1 MASSESSKTVFLA
14 MSVNFSIGVAKSII
28 ATITMSSAMFSE
40 AVHSFVDTGNQFLL
54 WFGIKQ
60 AKKSNPKIYP
70 LGRGREE
77 YFWTLVV
84 AVLIFTIGGLVS
96 LEHGIESL
104 SHPKKLENLSISLTL
119 LIVSIILES
128 YVLKKAISEL
138 KRGKAKNKGILKLL
152 KESTDGPLIAIVVED
167 FAATLGLIFALVGT
181 VLSFITQN
189 SVYDS
194 ISAISIGILLMVSGI
209 FLGYE
214 MKHLI
219 TGESISNE
227 KLKKIKQLIS
237 SNEQVLNLSNLKI
250 LPIGSNQYLALIN
263 LDYRDSLKD
272 EEIITVNSSLI
283 NSIKNSEPS
292 ISEIYFNP
300 QKDIIILWKLIKTIC
315 RKSKFK

>member
-1 MASSESSKTVFLA
+1 MATNESSKTVFLA
-14 MSVNFSIGVAKSII
+14 MSVNFSIGIAKSII

-40 AVHSFVDTGNQFLL
+40 AIHSFVDTGNQFLL

-60 AKKSNPKIYP
+60 SKKVDARIYP

-104 SHPKKLENLSISLTL
+104 SHPKKLENLAISITL

-128 YVLKKAISEL
+128 YVLKKAITEL
-138 KRGKAKNKGILKLL
+138 KKGQDNKKGVVGLL

-167 FAATLGLIFALVGT
+167 FAATLGLVIALVGT
-181 VLSFITQN
+181 ILSSLTQN
-189 SVYDS
+189 SIYDS
-194 ISAISIGILLMVSGI
+194 ISAISIGVLLMVSGL

-219 TGESISNE
+219 TGESISQE
-227 KLKKIKQLIS
+227 KLKLIENIINKNENISKITD
-237 SNEQVLNLSNLKI
+237 LKI
-250 LPIGSNQYLALIN
+250 LPIGSKQYLALVK
-263 LDYRDSLKD
+263 LDYKDSLGD
-272 EEIITVNSSLI
+272 IDIVEINKALKNEIVEAESTIT
-283 NSIKNSEPS
+283 
-292 ISEIYFNP
+292 EIYFNP
-300 QKDIIILWKLIKTIC
+300 Q
-315 RKSKFK
+315 

>member
-1 MASSESSKTVFLA
+1 MATNESSKTVFLA
-14 MSVNFSIGVAKSII
+14 MSVNFSIGIAKSII

-40 AVHSFVDTGNQFLL
+40 AIHSFVDTGNQFLL

-60 AKKSNPKIYP
+60 SKKVDARIYP

-104 SHPKKLENLSISLTL
+104 SHPKKLENLAISITL

-128 YVLKKAISEL
+128 YVLKKAITEL
-138 KRGKAKNKGILKLL
+138 KKGQDNNKGVVGLL

-167 FAATLGLIFALVGT
+167 FAATLGLVIALVGT
-181 VLSFITQN
+181 ILSSLTQN
-189 SVYDS
+189 SIYDS
-194 ISAISIGILLMVSGI
+194 ISAISIGVLLMVSGL

-219 TGESISNE
+219 TGESISQE
-227 KLKKIKQLIS
+227 KLKLIENIINKNENISKITD
-237 SNEQVLNLSNLKI
+237 LKI
-250 LPIGSNQYLALIN
+250 LPIGSKQYLALVK
-263 LDYRDSLKD
+263 LDYKDSLGD
-272 EEIITVNSSLI
+272 IDIVEINKALKNEIVETESTIT
-283 NSIKNSEPS
+283 
-292 ISEIYFNP
+292 EIYFNP
-300 QKDIIILWKLIKTIC
+300 Q
-315 RKSKFK
+315 

>member
-28 ATITMSSAMFSE
+28 ATITTSSAMFSE

-300 QKDIIILWKLIKTIC
+300 Q
-315 RKSKFK
+315 